1 MLKYKFGITVVWYF
15 CINLAQIKPEIRMLK
30 KWVFFIVIVF
40 ATLHANAQVTDHR
53 DDYLKEKDTILGI
66 AIELEEV
73 IIDKNQLKISD
84 EARKRFLILQR
95 RVYKVYPYAKLASER
110 LVQLNKGMSGLK
122 TNREKKKYFKITEDY
137 LTNEFEAQ
145 LKKLSKKDGQ
155 ILVKLIHRQTG
166 TTTFTLIK
174 TLKSGWKAF
183 WSNNTARLF
192 DINLKTEYD
201 PMIVYEDYLIET
213 ILHRAF
219 LSQRLIPQTTPKPT
233 NFENMSDFWSEK
245 IAKQK
250 ELETIN
256 KK

>member
-15 CINLAQIKPEIRMLK
+15 CINLAQIKRTMRIFK
-30 KWVFFIVIVF
+30 KHLLLILISLMAF
-40 ATLHANAQVTDHR
+40 AANAQVDHR
-53 DDYLKEKDTILGI
+53 DDYLKEKDTVLGV

-73 IIDKNQLKISD
+73 VISKHQIKIDE

-110 LVQLNKGMSGLK
+110 LVQLNKGMEGLK
-122 TNREKKKYFKITEDY
+122 TNRERKKYFKITEDY
-137 LTNEFEAQ
+137 LNNEFEAK
-145 LKKLSKKDGQ
+145 LKKLSRKDGQ

-192 DINLKTEYD
+192 DINLKTEYA
-201 PMIVYEDYLIET
+201 PMEVYEDYLIET
-213 ILHRAF
+213 ILDRGF
-219 LSQRLIPQTTPKPT
+219 RSRRLEAQTVINQTDV
-233 NFENMSDFWSEK
+233 EEMAAVWSEK
-245 IAKQK
+245 IAKQNA
-250 ELETIN
+250 E
-256 KK
+256 KKK